1 MKKRTVFLMYLI
13 FFIVMLPVFWFMGE
27 DDVRHEKLDIEEKLA
42 EELTSYDNYK
52 RAVYYMDKCVN
63 DSAFKYYNLACKDSN
78 KFAFYNL
85 GMMYYH
91 GKVVKKDLVKSF
103 QYVKRGAELNDS
115 VSQYWLGMCYLHGI
129 GTDTNLIESDYWL
142 NLSKKNGYIYKE

>member
-1 MKKRTVFLMYLI
+1 MCILPILKKDF
-13 FFIVMLPVFWFMGE
+13 
-27 DDVRHEKLDIEEKLA
+27 
-42 EELTSYDNYK
+42 S
-52 RAVYYMDKCVN
+52 
-63 DSAFKYYNLACKDSN
+63 SAIKYYQLACKDSN
-78 KFAFYNL
+78 KYAFYNL

-115 VSQYWLGMCYLHGI
+115 VSQYWLSMCYLHGI

-142 NLSKKNGYIYKE
+142 NLSKISGLIYGGL